1 MNKFEYYLQKTQEYG
16 IVKKV
21 DTSILFCSGLPGASL
36 HELLVFPSGAYGQVL
51 SLDEDE
57 IEVILF
63 SREGVK
69 AGDKVARTGE
79 TLKMPV
85 GISLLGKVIDPL
97 SKVIIGDVAEEMD
110 FRDYDSAPR
119 KLGDRRKIVRQL
131 ETGVGIIDAML
142 PLGKGQREL
151 IVGDRKT
158 GKTSVILNI
167 VKRQASLDSVV
178 VYACIGKEKS
188 EIKKLYD
195 FLKEEGVLDKS
206 IIVASFSDDLPSLID
221 LTPYAAITVSEYF
234 LELGRDVLLVL
245 DDLTTHAKHY
255 REISLLSNRFPGR
268 DSYPGDIFY
277 RHARILERAGNFKIN
292 DKEVSLTCLPVAE
305 SLDSRL
311 SDYIVSNLISI
322 TDGHFLFDVESFN
335 KGRRPAVNVFL
346 SVTRV
351 GKQTQ
356 NDIARSLNR
365 KLFRMITSHLN
376 VESYTH
382 FGTELSPEFQRILER
397 GNKIYKFFEQPSSLD
412 IPLEV
417 QTVFLSMIWGGVMDN
432 VPVAKITEYRSNF
445 CDKFNSDPT
454 VREKLGNMMKL
465 ESYDQFLEQLKKEI
479 VYFRSLCKI

>member
-1 MNKFEYYLQKTQEYG
+1 M
-16 IVKKV
+16 KKV
-21 DTSILFCSGLPGASL
+21 DTSILFCSGLPGVSL
-36 HELLVFPSGAYGQVL
+36 HELLIFPSGAYGQVL

-57 IEVILF
+57 VEVILF

-79 TLKMPV
+79 TLQMPV
-85 GISLLGKVIDPL
+85 GVSMLGKVIDPL
-97 SKVIIGDVAEEMD
+97 SRVIIGGAFDASE
-110 FRDYDSAPR
+110 FRSYDSAPR
-119 KLGDRRKIVRQL
+119 KLGDRRKITRQL
-131 ETGVGIIDAML
+131 ETGVGIIDSML

-167 VKRQASLDSVV
+167 VKRQAVLGSVV
-178 VYACIGKEKS
+178 VYSCVGKEKS
-188 EIKKLYD
+188 EIKRLYD
-195 FLKEEGVLDKS
+195 FLKDEGVLSQS

-221 LTPYAAITVSEYF
+221 LTPYAAVTVSEYF
-234 LELGRDVLLVL
+234 LEKGKDVLMVL

-268 DSYPGDIFY
+268 DSYPGDVFY
-277 RHARILERAGNFKIN
+277 RHARILERAGNFFIN
-292 DKEVSLTCLPVAE
+292 EKEVSLTCLPVAE

-335 KGRRPAVNVFL
+335 KGRRPALNVFL

-356 NDIARSLNR
+356 NNIARSLNR
-365 KLFRMITSHLN
+365 KLFRLITSHLN

-382 FGTELSPEFQRILER
+382 FGTELSPEFQRILDR

-417 QTVFLSMIWGGVMDN
+417 QTTFLSMIWMGIMDN
-432 VPVAKITEYRSNF
+432 VPVIKITEYRDNF
-445 CDKFNSDPT
+445 CNKFKSDKS
-454 VREKLGNMMKL
+454 VQEKFDNLMKYETYDQYL
-465 ESYDQFLEQLKKEI
+465 ESIKKDAI
-479 VYFRSLCKI
+479 YFRSLCKI